1 MMIEHDMEMVMK
13 LTDYITVINFGKEI
27 SQGVPSF
34 VQDDPRVIEAYI
46 GIDDDDEEEM
56 NNGK

>member
-1 MMIEHDMEMVMK
+1 MN

-27 SQGVPSF
+27 SQGKPSF

-46 GIDDDDEEEM
+46 GIDDDEEDE
-56 NNGK
+56 